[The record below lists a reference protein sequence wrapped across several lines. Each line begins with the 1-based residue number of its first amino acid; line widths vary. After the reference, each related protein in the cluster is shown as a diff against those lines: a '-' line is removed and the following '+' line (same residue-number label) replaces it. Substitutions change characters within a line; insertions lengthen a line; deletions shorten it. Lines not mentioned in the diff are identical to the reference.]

1 MCANRRRGASAADSA
16 AHASHPLP
24 LLSLCQ
30 TNVTATEG
38 GRGEGGGGEG
48 GRSECEETEK
58 EQPRNE
64 MRVHDLI
71 MVCEDVVGKVAA
83 DGDIGV
89 GGSVDVDG
97 PARPL
102 LQDLASSPR
111 STRLLPPLAHLRC
124 ILALPSRDVL
134 PSQPPSLLS
143 LDRPPQILHP
153 APSP

>member
-30 TNVTATEG
+30 TNVTATESSRGEGGGGEG
-38 GRGEGGGGEG
+38 GRGEGGRGEGGRGEG

-71 MVCEDVVGKVAA
+71 MVCEDVVGNVAA
-83 DGDIGV
+83 DEDIGV

-97 PARPL
+97 QTSGAAATSRPSFL
-102 LQDLASSPR
+102 AALDSLASSACSP
-111 STRLLPPLAHLRC
+111 A
-124 ILALPSRDVL
+124 
-134 PSQPPSLLS
+134 
-143 LDRPPQILHP
+143 LHP
-153 APSP
+153 RLA